1 MSWAAAAGAQEVAE
15 EPAPAAEPSVPAVPA
30 PGIIENAE
38 VARGRM
44 LTEHIARRGITDAPI
59 LAAMKKVPRE
69 EFLPP
74 DVKNMAYDDRAI
86 PIGYGQTISQPYVVA
101 FMTKALALK
110 PGDRVLEIGTGSGY
124 QTAILA
130 QLVKEVYTIEIL
142 PVMGERAAATLQRLG
157 YTNISTK
164 IGDGYR
170 GWPDA
175 QPFDAIIVTCAADA
189 VPQPLIDQLVEGGRM
204 IIPVGPQGEP
214 QNLVILKKTGG
225 KLAQQKVL
233 PVTFVPMTGE
243 AQGK

>member
-1 MSWAAAAGAQEVAE
+1 MAAIFGWAAAAGAQEVKE
-15 EPAPAAEPSVPAVPA
+15 AAEAPEPVVPA
-30 PGIIENAE
+30 PRIMENAE
-38 VARGRM
+38 VTRGRM
-44 LTEHIARRGITDAPI
+44 ITEQIVRRGVTDPQI
-59 LAAMKKVPRE
+59 LAAMQKVPRE

-101 FMTKALALK
+101 FMTRALALK
-110 PGDRVLEIGTGSGY
+110 PGDRVLEVGTGSGY
-124 QTAILA
+124 QTAVLA
-130 QLVKEVYTIEIL
+130 ELVKNVYTIEIL

-175 QPFDAIIVTCAADA
+175 QPFDAVIVTCAADA
-189 VPQPLIDQLVEGGRM
+189 IPQPLVDQLAEGGRM

-225 KLAQQKVL
+225 KLEQKKVL